1 MSQNRK
7 TIFYFTDTHLH
18 EDGPGKHGAD
28 AHKNWN
34 EILSELKLRNPDQV
48 IFGGDIGL
56 FSAYPEFFEALKD
69 YRDLRVTPGNHDTSA
84 HVRLFFST
92 GKEHNH
98 AGFYSAEEDEDLKWL
113 FLDSSTDKISDP
125 QLDWLAHE
133 LASTLKPV
141 ILFIHH
147 PVLPVATAVDHKYP
161 LENREAVKA
170 LLLKHRQ
177 PATIFC
183 GHYHIEDETS
193 QDNIRQFVTPAISYQ
208 IKKNTVEIE
217 GDASYFGYRMIY
229 VDGDTIDTE
238 VVTLYPDDF

>member
-1 MSQNRK
+1 MSQTKK
-7 TIFYFTDTHLH
+7 TIFYFTDTHLQ

-34 EILSELKLRNPDQV
+34 EILTELKLRNPDQV

-69 YRDLRVTPGNHDTSA
+69 YPDLRVTPGNHDTSA
-84 HVRLFFST
+84 HVRLFFSSDSDQSP
-92 GKEHNH
+92 
-98 AGFYSAEEDEDLKWL
+98 AGFYSAAEDDDLKWL
-113 FLDSSTDKISDP
+113 FLDSSTDKISSP
-125 QLDWLAHE
+125 QLDWLANE
-133 LASTLKPV
+133 LTATLKPV

-161 LENREAVKA
+161 LENREAVKE
-170 LLLKHRQ
+170 LLLKHQQ
-177 PATIFC
+177 PVTIFC
-183 GHYHIEDETS
+183 GHYHIEDEAV
-193 QDNIRQFVTPAISYQ
+193 QDNIRQFVTPAVSYQ

-229 VDGDTIDTE
+229 VDGSTIETE